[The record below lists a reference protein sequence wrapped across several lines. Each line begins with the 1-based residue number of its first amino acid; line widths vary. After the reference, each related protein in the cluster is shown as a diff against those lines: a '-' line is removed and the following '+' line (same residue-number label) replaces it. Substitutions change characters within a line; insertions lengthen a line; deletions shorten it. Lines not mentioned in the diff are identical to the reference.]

1 MLAAMSDSELIDKAG
16 GTTAVARVCGV
27 TPAVVT
33 NWKSRGIPMGWR
45 KFLAVALPEVFAT
58 ERAAA

>member
-16 GTTAVARVCGV
+16 GTTAVARICGV

-33 NWKSRGIPMGWR
+33 NWKSRGIPTGWR
-45 KFLAVALPEVFAT
+45 KFLEVAVPKVFA
-58 ERAAA
+58 EQSAA